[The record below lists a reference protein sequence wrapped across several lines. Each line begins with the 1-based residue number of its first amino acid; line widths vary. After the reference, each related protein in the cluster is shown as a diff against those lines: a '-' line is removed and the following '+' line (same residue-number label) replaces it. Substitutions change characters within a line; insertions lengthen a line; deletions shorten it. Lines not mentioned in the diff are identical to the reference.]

1 MIQSGGILADL
12 LPAIPQAIFL
22 PWVEAIKRGVKRG
35 VTLAKNAALELPW
48 KSTRLYGYKGMNE
61 LKKKFASSKSSGRA
75 LIKWNNAIKDI
86 IKVIS
91 SLENRGILLKETT
104 EKVSSQER
112 GFLKFV
118 RPLLSASLPLIQNV
132 LTPLAKSVL
141 VPLS

>member
-1 MIQSGGILADL
+1 
-12 LPAIPQAIFL
+12 
-22 PWVEAIKRGVKRG
+22 
-35 VTLAKNAALELPW
+35 
-48 KSTRLYGYKGMNE
+48 MNE

-132 LTPLAKSVL
+132 LTPLAKRVL
-141 VPLS
+141 VPLG

>member
-1 MIQSGGILADL
+1 MSLRKNLHQ
-12 LPAIPQAIFL
+12 
-22 PWVEAIKRGVKRG
+22 VK
-35 VTLAKNAALELPW
+35 VQE
-48 KSTRLYGYKGMNE
+48 E
-61 LKKKFASSKSSGRA
+61 KK
-75 LIKWNNAIKDI
+75 NNAIKDI

-141 VPLS
+141 VPLG